1 MVTSPGADARPGVGL
16 SWVYPSTRA
25 AVATAPA
32 IAYPP
37 LAPSAS
43 GRTPRM
49 ATSSGPGARGGA
61 SAGMVR
67 RGCARRVGWVPLVV
81 VAVWVAALLLAG
93 CSSSRLPDEYRTALT
108 VTATE
113 SRRDLD
119 TRKGRDLRRGYERT
133 LGVVC
138 AVLADDAAQGRG
150 AWEWIVGLAGVTE
163 HADVA
168 TPEACR

>member
-1 MVTSPGADARPGVGL
+1 M
-16 SWVYPSTRA
+16 
-25 AVATAPA
+25 
-32 IAYPP
+32 
-37 LAPSAS
+37 
-43 GRTPRM
+43 
-49 ATSSGPGARGGA
+49 GARLIHQRQGE
-61 SAGMVR
+61 S
-67 RGCARRVGWVPLVV
+67 CAAYFGRVVAERDRLRRVRAIWVPLVV

-119 TRKGRDLRRGYERT
+119 TKKGRDIRRGYERT

-163 HADVA
+163 HADVVA
-168 TPEACR
+168 PEACK